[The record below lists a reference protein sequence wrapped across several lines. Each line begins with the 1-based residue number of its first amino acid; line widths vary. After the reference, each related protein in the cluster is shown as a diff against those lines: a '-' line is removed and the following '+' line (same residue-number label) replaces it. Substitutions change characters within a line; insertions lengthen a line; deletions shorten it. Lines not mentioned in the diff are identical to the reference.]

1 MAEHAPDN
9 ELIDRARAG
18 DDAAFEALV
27 RRHEPVVA
35 RTVIGMLGPGDDAE
49 DVGQET
55 FVRFYRSLD
64 RFRGDATVGTYLVRI
79 AMNLSLNALKRRKR
93 EGSRFVRADMPGANP
108 SLRPDVAAEARERV
122 EAVHRALAEL
132 DGRHRAV
139 VVLRM
144 MEGHS
149 TRETAE
155 MLEIPEGTVM
165 SRLKRALVK
174 LDRKLRPL
182 VADEEMPTGTMGG
195 DPGGQS

>member
-1 MAEHAPDN
+1 MAEDAADN
-9 ELIDRARAG
+9 ELIERARAG

-35 RTVIGMLGPGDDAE
+35 RTVIRMLGPGDDAE

-64 RFRGDATVGTYLVRI
+64 RFRGDAAVGTYLVRI
-79 AMNLSLNALKRRKR
+79 AMNLSLNAFKRRKR
-93 EGSRFVRADMPGANP
+93 EGSRFDDLPEADPF
-108 SLRPDVAAEARERV
+108 LRPDAAAEAGERV
-122 EAVHRALAEL
+122 EAVHRALEEL
-132 DGRHRAV
+132 DGKHRAV

-144 MEGHS
+144 MEGRS

-165 SRLKRALVK
+165 SRLQRALAK
-174 LDRKLRPL
+174 LGRKLRPL
-182 VADEEMPTGTMGG
+182 IEEESTPTGTTEGE
-195 DPGGQS
+195 PGGQS